1 MIRPNVIFALKA
13 LSLTLIREGCLQEV
27 IFQEECRGED
37 LYRGGFGKKNNPL
50 DLLQKSEPATNIS
63 LVATQKRA
71 SSVPEINGTFTIPGP
86 GPRNDRYQMRIR
98 LTGNTLPKPGTFS
111 VIIDWLFG
119 LGLEDSIRKVDEEA
133 SRQDPAL
140 PVWVFAKQVPSRF
153 ILQVSHVLAI
163 LEAIARRCVSMNSYR
178 GIEI

>member
-1 MIRPNVIFALKA
+1 
-13 LSLTLIREGCLQEV
+13 
-27 IFQEECRGED
+27 
-37 LYRGGFGKKNNPL
+37 
-50 DLLQKSEPATNIS
+50 
-63 LVATQKRA
+63 
-71 SSVPEINGTFTIPGP
+71 
-86 GPRNDRYQMRIR
+86 MRIR
-98 LTGNTLPKPGTFS
+98 LTGNTLQKPGMFS

-140 PVWVFAKQVPSRF
+140 PVWVFAKQVPSPWL

-178 GIEI
+178 ELRFEFFGDGNLVAKGCVTRPNVGRLWCAGLYGGSEEQSLFGNTTVAANVS